1 MNFHTEQ
8 TNRTLPILTCSEL
21 LSFPTLLKYSF
32 TVILD
37 FSFSWTITGFIRID
51 RDDLGQFLLW
61 SQLQA
66 SENYAE
72 KKKTVLNWRVT
83 LKTID
88 LNLSPDILTPMW
100 KADIFL
106 SRKQSRANGSCIS
119 WREKR
124 SMRHLSG
131 APGWWREAHPA
142 VCGSETDEPAR
153 SSVLHAVSGRS
164 SRCTRGTRQ
173 I

>member
-1 MNFHTEQ
+1 MKFHTEQ
-8 TNRTLPILTCSEL
+8 TNRTLPTLTCSEL

-51 RDDLGQFLLW
+51 WDDLGQFLLW

-72 KKKTVLNWRVT
+72 KNSSK
-83 LKTID
+83 LKSHLKDND
-88 LNLSPDILTPMW
+88 LNLSPEILTPMW

-119 WREKR
+119 WHEKR
-124 SMRHLSG
+124 GVRHLS
-131 APGWWREAHPA
+131 AASGWWREAHPA